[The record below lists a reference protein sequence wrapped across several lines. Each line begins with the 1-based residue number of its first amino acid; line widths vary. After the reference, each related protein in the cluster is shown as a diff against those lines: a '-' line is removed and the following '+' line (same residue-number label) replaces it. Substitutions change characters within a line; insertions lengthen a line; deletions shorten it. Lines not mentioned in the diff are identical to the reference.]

1 MKKLVIF
8 DLDGTLLDTL
18 GDIAAS
24 TNHAL
29 QQFGYKE
36 HDREAYRYFTGDG
49 ITKLIERALPP
60 DARDAEK
67 IAQVKAEFVSYYQA
81 HKTELTRPYPG
92 ICDLLDK
99 LHHDGLMLAVASNKF
114 HEATRDLI
122 HFYFENGTF
131 DVVLGQREDRPAKP
145 HPAIIDEILGM
156 TDTEKEY
163 TLYVGDSAIDMNTA
177 TNSGIES
184 VGVTW
189 GFRPRTEL
197 EANGADHIVSKPM
210 EILDLIK

>member
-24 TNHAL
+24 TNRAL
-29 QQFGYKE
+29 KQFGYKE

-60 DARDAEK
+60 DARHAEK

-122 HFYFENGTF
+122 RFYFENGTF

-145 HPAIIDEILGM
+145 HPAIVNEILGM

-197 EANGADHIVSKPM
+197 EANGADHIISRPM
-210 EILDLIK
+210 EILDLVK